1 MGRVI
6 HFEIQATQPQELV
19 DFYTALLG
27 WKFSKWDGPNEYWLI
42 ETGPAERPGIDGG
55 LLPRR
60 GPNSTAIGQPVNCFV
75 CTIET
80 PSLDE
85 HLDQGA
91 MLGGT
96 VVVPKMPVPG
106 VGWLAYLKDPDGNI
120 FGLMQPDSNAC

>member
-42 ETGPAERPGIDGG
+42 ETGPAEKPGINGG

-60 GPNSTAIGQPVNCFV
+60 EPDAPAIGQPVNCFV
-75 CTIET
+75 CTIEI

-85 HLDQGA
+85 YLDQGA
-91 MLGGT
+91 MLGGM
-96 VVVPKMPVPG
+96 VVVPKMPVAG
-106 VGWLAYLKDPDGNI
+106 VGWLAYLKDPDGNT
-120 FGLMQPDSNAC
+120 FGLMQPDSNAR